1 MKQQVKP
8 IVDELTT
15 PTYGFDASTTQAATL
30 LAALANGAAG
40 VPEVLDWA
48 HDHYIPNH
56 HWFGTCQQGT
66 SRDSA
71 VVDSGGRVFG
81 VRNLRVAD
89 ASIVP
94 VKPDGNTQVAAYLV
108 GATIAEKILAG
119 K

>member
-66 SRDSA
+66 STAPGLAARHYFI
-71 VVDSGGRVFG
+71 SG
-81 VRNLRVAD
+81 
-89 ASIVP
+89 
-94 VKPDGNTQVAAYLV
+94 V
-108 GATIAEKILAG
+108 GALGSPYRPVRSPSSKLNRIPGATKTL
-119 K
+119 